1 LWDRDWRNKVNG
13 FYEQLEDFDK
23 FVVQWFNKCVNSFTV
38 ESGLL
43 PVAVQDLGFS
53 GEILQE
59 FLYRISMLHSKE
71 IEIATKR
78 AKQEQ
83 EKGRKR

>member
-1 LWDRDWRNKVNG
+1 M
-13 FYEQLEDFDK
+13 
-23 FVVQWFNKCVNSFTV
+23 NSFTV

-71 IEIATKR
+71 VEIATKR